1 MIRTILLVIAVLSG
15 VAEATPPLRVGMLG
29 NPATQPAWDDGNV
42 QKLVDAGFNTVQLN
56 IAWGSRPNNEPLNL
70 NDVVALPGDTLD
82 PAVAKRQPELRR
94 RIDLAKK
101 HGLRTLF
108 HFGSPF
114 MWRNPDTGEVKRHK
128 GDAFAGKPPWF
139 DVDNPKVVAYETG
152 LLKAFIKKFGDVDDI
167 LIYTYDQD
175 AWQASQ
181 FQTDAVKRG
190 VPLHE
195 RLPPYLVKLHELW
208 TNRDGEH
215 RMWWEPWELS
225 AGQIYK
231 IIPQLP
237 TENFGLMIHNNIA
250 EAQINKPVDLWYR
263 TVTKM
268 CRDRGIPVCGEGYFT
283 AMTEEVQSLSIPC
296 PRLVDEQYLAMTAV
310 PGIVGVK
317 EYFGVDTRVADL
329 NRAIFTARVQHPE
342 ATTDQL
348 IDQITAH
355 FGDEQRDLKKI
366 VEETSEAMRHMPF
379 EASWH
384 LRYISKASID
394 HGWTAATI
402 HGAMADTPSWNSTR
416 HAMFMKCDNSQPHPD
431 MLEDV
436 QLRCEIAAGH
446 MKAALDALPAVVA
459 KLPAGADRAMFE
471 RLQKDLDHFHR
482 VTMSFA
488 LHLRETNVAM
498 LLRGDV
504 EANRP
509 LQATLIEEMK
519 RLLNADVETQHGKG
533 RVVEMRDQ
541 FASDPAKFV
550 NEKLLVVEPKKPYER
565 GVFTL
570 TTR

>member
-1 MIRTILLVIAVLSG
+1 MVIAVSS
-15 VAEATPPLRVGMLG
+15 VAEATPPLRIGILG
-29 NPATQPAWDDGNV
+29 NPATQPAWDDANV
-42 QKLVDAGFNTVQLN
+42 QKLADAGFNTVQLN

-70 NDVVALPGDTLD
+70 NDVVALPGETID
-82 PAVAKRQPELRR
+82 PMVAKRQPELRR

-114 MWRNPDTGEVKRHK
+114 MWRNPDTGEIKRHK

-152 LLKAFIKKFGDVDDI
+152 LLKAFIEKFGDVDDI
-167 LIYTYDQD
+167 LVYTYDQD

-181 FQTDAVKRG
+181 FQTNAVKRG

-195 RLPPYLVKLHELW
+195 RLPPYLAKLHELW
-208 TNRDGEH
+208 TARDVSAAGGEH

-250 EAQINKPVDLWYR
+250 EAQIDKPVDLWYR

-268 CRDRGIPVCGEGYFT
+268 GRDRGIPVCGEGYFT

-329 NRAIFTARVQHPE
+329 NRAIFTARVQNPD
-342 ATTDQL
+342 AATDQL
-348 IDQITAH
+348 LQQITAH
-355 FGDEQRDLKKI
+355 FGELQNDVKRI
-366 VEETSEAMRHMPF
+366 IEETSEAMRHMPF

-416 HAMFMKCDNSQPHPD
+416 HAMFMKCDNAQPHPD

-436 QLRCEIAAGH
+436 QLRCEIAASH
-446 MKAALDALPAVVA
+446 MKAALDALPAVIA
-459 KLPAGADRAMFE
+459 KLPAGADREMLE
-471 RLQKDLDHFHR
+471 RLQNDLDHFHR
-482 VTMSFA
+482 VANSFS

-504 EANRP
+504 EAGRP
-509 LQATLIEEMK
+509 MQANLVEEMK
-519 RLLNADVETQHGKG
+519 RLLDEDVDNQHGKG
-533 RVVEMRDQ
+533 RVVEMREK
-541 FASDPAKFV
+541 FADDPTKFV
-550 NEKLLVVEPKKPYER
+550 KEQLLVVEPKKPYER